1 VKVEGLML
9 KVSSGE
15 LDTEEGLT
23 HGVLREERT
32 MKNTLP
38 AFGCPKVEGWL
49 RRSIS
54 PTSVI
59 HITEVGDSSLMLLH
73 PKWATVACK
82 KNVLRESHL
91 ARRFKVS

>member
-1 VKVEGLML
+1 ML

-59 HITEVGDSSLMLLH
+59 HITEVGNGGLRPPC
-73 PKWATVACK
+73 PKVE
-82 KNVLRESHL
+82 VISIL
-91 ARRFKVS
+91 